1 MDETN
6 LRTYREALSII
17 LIHDP
22 CFDPNASRCRG
33 GLGRVVIFT
42 SPPSPPVRRI
52 YLKLAIEKK
61 QLDKT
66 KQHRNLGKHE
76 ENCPSE

>member
-6 LRTYREALSII
+6 LYTYREGLFII

-22 CFDPNASRCRG
+22 CFDPNASRCQG

-42 SPPSPPVRRI
+42 MNGESALTAAR
-52 YLKLAIEKK
+52 
-61 QLDKT
+61 
-66 KQHRNLGKHE
+66 
-76 ENCPSE
+76 